1 MHSTV
6 RGTHWPN
13 VNETEAKWYSPTLA
27 GSHTGDSNRN
37 DPLQA
42 MTGDRVDTT
51 PLLGCRDSPPR
62 PHYIPYLAV
71 PGVLCRENLSGGSD
85 G

>member
-6 RGTHWPN
+6 QGTHWPN

-42 MTGDRVDTT
+42 MRTAAR
-51 PLLGCRDSPPR
+51 
-62 PHYIPYLAV
+62 
-71 PGVLCRENLSGGSD
+71 GVIE
-85 G
+85 